1 MIELCY
7 FYFAFLLILMMV
19 VFAWVVYGS
28 TSLEVA
34 IALNSRARFLCKH
47 WRQEV
52 QITEAEREAV
62 FGKVGGDPVHIE
74 DLLALLEKYPGWKG
88 SFEANTEDL
97 NNLVSMRSSGRTT
110 DSARRSLQSGRGTH
124 HYHRTRSSQRMKHID
139 AIILS
144 SSEILAPGDSVA
156 VFKAK
161 VATFVRDLVLQ

>member
-1 MIELCY
+1 MTGEITIVELC
-7 FYFAFLLILMMV
+7 FHFFSFMLMLMIV

-47 WRQEV
+47 WRQELS
-52 QITEAEREAV
+52 ITEAEREAV

-97 NNLVSMRSSGRTT
+97 NALVTIRSQSGRTT
-110 DSARRSLQSGRGTH
+110 DSGRRSTVG
-124 HYHRTRSSQRMKHID
+124 KD
-139 AIILS
+139 A
-144 SSEILAPGDSVA
+144 
-156 VFKAK
+156 
-161 VATFVRDLVLQ
+161 

>member
-1 MIELCY
+1 MIELC
-7 FYFAFLLILMMV
+7 FHSFAFLLLLMIV

-52 QITEAEREAV
+52 SITEAERETV
-62 FGKVGGDPVHIE
+62 FGKVGGDAVHIE

-97 NNLVSMRSSGRTT
+97 NNLVTIRSSGRTT
-110 DSARRSLQSGRGTH
+110 ESARKSVKERETRHLHRS
-124 HYHRTRSSQRMKHID
+124 RSS
-139 AIILS
+139 
-144 SSEILAPGDSVA
+144 
-156 VFKAK
+156 
-161 VATFVRDLVLQ
+161 

>member
-7 FYFAFLLILMMV
+7 FYFAFLLLLLIV

-52 QITEAEREAV
+52 SITEAEREAV

-97 NNLVSMRSSGRTT
+97 DALVSIRSSSGRTE
-110 DSARRSLQSGRGTH
+110 SAR
-124 HYHRTRSSQRMKHID
+124 
-139 AIILS
+139 
-144 SSEILAPGDSVA
+144 
-156 VFKAK
+156 KAQ
-161 VATFVRDLVLQ
+161 AS